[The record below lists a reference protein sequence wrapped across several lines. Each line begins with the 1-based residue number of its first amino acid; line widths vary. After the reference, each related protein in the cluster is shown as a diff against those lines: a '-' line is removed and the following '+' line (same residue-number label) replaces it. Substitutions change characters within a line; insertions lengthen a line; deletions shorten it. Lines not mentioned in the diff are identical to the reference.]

1 MAGGQAQRCAD
12 RPPSIAE
19 EGADKLHLGG
29 KIGWFRLLL
38 PLPLLLWRLVGSMC
52 VRVSHLMILPQ
63 LYFRLLHGGGV
74 GEGWAQSLR
83 EHVYCSLSTHR
94 CGPSSRDI
102 YNKSLQICTPYEQE
116 YRQMGTTSAA
126 GHNVRI
132 RKTTSTTS
140 TTAVEFTELSC

>member
-38 PLPLLLWRLVGSMC
+38 PLPLLLWRLVGSVC
-52 VRVSHLMILPQ
+52 VRVSHLMIPPQ

-102 YNKSLQICTPYEQE
+102 YISISRIYGTSYDVRRTQICSCHLHSQFISCVTVVQF
-116 YRQMGTTSAA
+116 
-126 GHNVRI
+126 
-132 RKTTSTTS
+132 STLRR
-140 TTAVEFTELSC
+140 VQPVG